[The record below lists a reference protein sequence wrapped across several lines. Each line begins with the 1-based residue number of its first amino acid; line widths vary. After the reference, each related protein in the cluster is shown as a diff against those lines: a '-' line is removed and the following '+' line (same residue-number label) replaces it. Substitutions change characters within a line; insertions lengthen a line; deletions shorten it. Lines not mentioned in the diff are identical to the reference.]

1 MFLHVSEM
9 LGSETCCCPT
19 LSLIKLLTC
28 KALLQ
33 SLQDNEELSRS
44 GLVMV
49 IVNSGIDE
57 SLVDQELDSLSAY
70 HQTIT

>member
-1 MFLHVSEM
+1 M
-9 LGSETCCCPT
+9 
-19 LSLIKLLTC
+19 C

-33 SLQDNEELSRS
+33 SLQDNRELSRS

-49 IVNSGIDE
+49 IINSGIDE
-57 SLVDQELDSLSAY
+57 SLIDQEFDSLSAY